1 MFLRFVI
8 ADRDTRTGQPTGLL
22 TLAYLLLRS
31 DELTDAESDELRDH
45 LEWLEK
51 HVPVPSRFARKR
63 NVSHKETHGLSWVKA
78 GAMDVVGRLY
88 AMAEIA
94 QRHGHPIET
103 LQTARPGY
111 VVYEDEWQIV
121 AEPFHGEQR

>member
-31 DELTDAESDELRDH
+31 DELTDAESDEIRDH
-45 LEWLEK
+45 VKWLET

-63 NVSHKETHGLSWVKA
+63 NVSHKDTHGLSWAKA
-78 GAMDVVGRLY
+78 SATEVVGRLY
-88 AMAEIA
+88 ALAEIA
-94 QRHGHPIET
+94 RRHGHPVEAM
-103 LQTARPGY
+103 QTARPGY
-111 VVYEDEWQIV
+111 VVYEDEWQVV